1 MDKIPESP
9 TPLTHGWEGKYET
22 IYQDKIPEPLI
33 PITQFY
39 EGHYWSKY
47 QLYKNRK
54 RLLPI
59 PIPKNWTIYHLDSDN
74 VIRKDGHLD
83 YSTTGNSD
91 IKMYHDRIAKEPY
104 EWYVAKDNEQ
114 FSEEYRIPRSP
125 SPSPSPIYRS
135 PRSPSQEKKEESAG
149 KKIKKFMKQHKGSI
163 ANKRRG
169 GNKSRTR
176 RGTRRRNR
184 RGTRRK

>member
-1 MDKIPESP
+1 M
-9 TPLTHGWEGKYET
+9 
-22 IYQDKIPEPLI
+22 
-33 PITQFY
+33 
-39 EGHYWSKY
+39 
-47 QLYKNRK
+47 
-54 RLLPI
+54 
-59 PIPKNWTIYHLDSDN
+59 
-74 VIRKDGHLD
+74 IRKDGHLD

-91 IKMYHDRIAKEPY
+91 IKMYHGRIAKEPY

-114 FSEEYRIPRSP
+114 FDEEYIIPRSP
-125 SPSPSPIYRS
+125 SLSPINRS
-135 PRSPSQEKKEESAG
+135 PRSPSQEKKEEIAG